1 MTRIVVGA
9 LTVAALSVL
18 AALAFWVLWPN
29 EALTAEAAVAQ
40 ACAAIEA
47 EDSFDIRL
55 VHWGDTPR
63 GRYEMVSNIE
73 FSGNLKRYTHTESMA
88 GVSSGITSVTIVD
101 TVNRTSYM
109 RDRFTNEWK
118 AVQHSGEEKF
128 PHTRD
133 SICPDLTGAAV
144 TFIGEETIDG
154 QQTRKYSYETVTKLF
169 DWYFWIDSNG
179 WLIKVESTKLG
190 ARAARTVQSGGAEL
204 RASATISG
212 RGEANTIT
220 IPSVGQ

>member
-1 MTRIVVGA
+1 MRETAIGA
-9 LTVAALSVL
+9 LALLGVAAVVP
-18 AALAFWVLWPN
+18 LAFWLVNLRSAP
-29 EALTAEAAVAQ
+29 TAEAAVAQ

-63 GRYEMVSNIE
+63 GRYEMVSSIE

-101 TVNRTSYM
+101 TVDRTSYM

-118 AVQHSGEEKF
+118 AVQYSGEEKF

-133 SICPDLTGAAV
+133 SICPDLTDASV

-220 IPSVGQ
+220 IPTVGQ